1 MQIQLTRES
10 LRPGGAGREPTK
22 MHWYLKYAVS
32 IGHSKRF
39 LLQWTKSNQML
50 RVGSWELHAS
60 VKRNKL
66 KYVGSFRIFFNKKSC
81 RSEKMLDLTYLLL
94 LIWLIHH
101 VFHNVNIYE
110 ASFLIHFLY
119 IILIIQWQ
127 WYVKIPIES
136 IMKIILQ
143 QLPWRHFRV

>member
-1 MQIQLTRES
+1 MSWCEVLWAKVSRQYKKVSKKKTQKMRE
-10 LRPGGAGREPTK
+10 
-22 MHWYLKYAVS
+22 W
-32 IGHSKRF
+32 F
-39 LLQWTKSNQML
+39 FFTKSDQML
-50 RVGSWELHAS
+50 RVGSWERHAS

-66 KYVGSFRIFFNKKSC
+66 RYVGSFRIFFNKKSC